1 MSRIKPRLAINLIGV
16 LLLAILTVG
25 WVVVNL
31 VAPQVLNK
39 PFEVTADF
47 ASSGG
52 VFSNQEVTYRGVL
65 IGKVGDLTLNDD
77 GVDIELLIEPE
88 WENEIPT
95 AVTARVQSKSAV
107 GEQFVNLVPTGG
119 ASDMLSDGDEISRSQ
134 TRLPVDF
141 QRLLR
146 TLDAVLGDVPP
157 GKTRR
162 LIHNLAEGVGGRGDE
177 IGSIIESLST
187 LSQAFASVAPE
198 QQRLLD
204 NATKTG
210 SAFLESKD
218 EFVAAMKASDDVL
231 RGLGDEPQEL
241 KALFVQNDRLA
252 RRGMALIDRN
262 GGKIHSGIKA
272 LNDFVDFQLEEV
284 DAIQDSLT
292 YVPAFLHAVEDS
304 SIYWES
310 PDGRKF
316 YRIRVGVIVD
326 NQVDTWP
333 CKYKLPNSYHRFP
346 HERDFRVPVTLP
358 PCKRQTTTASA
369 STSSLIEA
377 LKILLAEEAG
387 RDLRDGKNGGGPG
400 APGGPDRGWLPPS
413 EPPGGGPAE
422 PEPEPSPT
430 QEPSPSPSPSEGSGG
445 EPGAGEPAPG

>member
-1 MSRIKPRLAINLIGV
+1 MSRIKPRIAINLFGV

-31 VAPQVLNK
+31 VAPQVINR

-52 VFSNQEVTYRGVL
+52 VFTNQEVTYRGVL
-65 IGKVGDLTLNDD
+65 IGKVGELTLNED
-77 GVDIELLIEPE
+77 GVDIELLIDPE

-95 AVTARVQSKSAV
+95 AVSARVQSKSAV

-119 ASDMLSDGDEISRSQ
+119 TSDMLSDGDVIPRSQ
-134 TRLPVDF
+134 TKLPVDF
-141 QRLLR
+141 QKLLR

-177 IGSIIESLST
+177 IASILESLGT

-198 QQRLLD
+198 TQRLLD

-210 SAFLESKD
+210 SAFLDSKD
-218 EFVAAMKASDDVL
+218 EFVGAIKAADDVL
-231 RGLGDEPQEL
+231 TALGDEPQEL
-241 KALFVQNDRLA
+241 KNLFIQNDRLA
-252 RRGMALIDRN
+252 RRGIALINRN
-262 GGKIHSGIKA
+262 GDEIHAGIKA
-272 LNDFVDFQLEEV
+272 LGNFVDFQLEEV

-292 YVPAFLHAVEDS
+292 YLPAFFHAVEDS

-326 NQVDTWP
+326 NQIDTWP
-333 CKYKLPNSYHRFP
+333 CKYDLPDGYERFP
-346 HERDFRVPVTLP
+346 HEREFREPITLP
-358 PCKRQTTTASA
+358 ECKPQTTTASA
-369 STSSLIEA
+369 SSSSLIEA
-377 LKILLAEEAG
+377 LKILLAEEAA
-387 RDLRDGKNGGGPG
+387 RDVRDGEVGGDVA
-400 APGGPDRGWLPPS
+400 APGGPGWGWLPPS
-413 EPPGGGPAE
+413 QPPDEPPDDT
-422 PEPEPSPT
+422 EPSPSPS
-430 QEPSPSPSPSEGSGG
+430 ESSSPSPSPSE
-445 EPGAGEPAPG
+445 EPGTEGEDTAAE

>member
-1 MSRIKPRLAINLIGV
+1 VSRIKPRIAVNLVGV
-16 LLLAILTVG
+16 LVLAVLTVG

-31 VAPQVLNK
+31 VAPQVINK

-52 VFSNQEVTYRGVL
+52 VFTNQEVTYRGVL
-65 IGKVGDLTLNDD
+65 IGKVGDLTLNED
-77 GVDIELLIEPE
+77 GVDIQLLIDPE

-119 ASDMLSDGDEISRSQ
+119 VSDMLSDGDSIPRGQ
-134 TRLPVDF
+134 TELPVDF
-141 QRLLR
+141 QKLLR

-162 LIHNLAEGVGGRGDE
+162 LIQNLADGVGGRGDE
-177 IGSIIESLST
+177 IASILESLGT
-187 LSQAFASVAPE
+187 LSKAFASVAPE

-210 SAFLESKD
+210 SAFLDSKD
-218 EFVAAMKASDDVL
+218 EFVGAMKAADDVL
-231 RGLGDEPQEL
+231 TALGDEPQEL
-241 KALFVQNDRLA
+241 ENLFIQNDRLA
-252 RRGMALIDRN
+252 RRGMALIEKHGDN
-262 GGKIHSGIKA
+262 IHAGIRA
-272 LNDFVDFQLEEV
+272 LGNFVDFQLEEV

-292 YVPAFLHAVEDS
+292 YVPAFLHAIEDS

-316 YRIRVGVIVD
+316 YRIRIGIVSD
-326 NQVDTWP
+326 NQIDSWP
-333 CKYKLPNSYHRFP
+333 CKYRLPNNYERFP
-346 HERDFRVPVTLP
+346 HEREFREPITLP
-358 PCKRQTTTASA
+358 ECRPQTTTAPS
-369 STSSLIEA
+369 SSSSSLIDA

-387 RDLRDGKNGGGPG
+387 RDILDDEVGGDVPG
-400 APGGPDRGWLPPS
+400 RPGWGWLPPTQPQ
-413 EPPGGGPAE
+413 EPPDD
-422 PEPEPSPT
+422 PEPSPS
-430 QEPSPSPSPSEGSGG
+430 PSDPSSPSPSPSEESGSAPEG
-445 EPGAGEPAPG
+445 EDAAAG